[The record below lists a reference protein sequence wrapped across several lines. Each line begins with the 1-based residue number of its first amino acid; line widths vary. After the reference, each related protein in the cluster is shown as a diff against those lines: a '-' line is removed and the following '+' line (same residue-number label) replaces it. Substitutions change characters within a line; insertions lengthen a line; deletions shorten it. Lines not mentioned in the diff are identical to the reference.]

1 MGLETT
7 RTQAGSLCSRRAGAV
22 AAAAEAEEPRKVQA
36 RDVAKEPRKAPR
48 AVQARAP
55 ARVVAEV
62 AEAAVVPPRML
73 S

>member
-22 AAAAEAEEPRKVQA
+22 AAAAEAE
-36 RDVAKEPRKAPR
+36 EPRKAPR